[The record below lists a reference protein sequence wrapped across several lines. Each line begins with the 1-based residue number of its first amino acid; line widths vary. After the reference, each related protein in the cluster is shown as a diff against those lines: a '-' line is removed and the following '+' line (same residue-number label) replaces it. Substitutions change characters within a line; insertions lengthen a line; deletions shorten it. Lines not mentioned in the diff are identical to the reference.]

1 MVVTVAWQRS
11 GKPYGMR
18 APYPDP
24 PGWSLVI
31 FSTSQEWSGSPGVT
45 RCGNVAGALAV
56 RIVGNRTP
64 VEPVPLY
71 KFISALLQ

>member
-1 MVVTVAWQRS
+1 
-11 GKPYGMR
+11 
-18 APYPDP
+18 
-24 PGWSLVI
+24 
-31 FSTSQEWSGSPGVT
+31 
-45 RCGNVAGALAV
+45 VAGALAV